1 MSAGEHNSVLYL
13 AEAEVD
19 DTVEE
24 KSTPRRTGEA
34 GRNQFSAI
42 CQWSLAVGTD
52 ENPRST
58 KVTQKNPP
66 HLRNRAEKTSSLLLS
81 MILRI

>member
-58 KVTQKNPP
+58 EVTQKNPP
-66 HLRNRAEKTSSLLLS
+66 HLTKTKTAFNSVMKLFK
-81 MILRI
+81 I